1 MHDIHTELHVQ
12 PLERT
17 LEAALRHKLDRKT
30 KPQGSLGQLEQ
41 LALQI
46 GLIQQRLDP
55 QINTP
60 TMLVFAA
67 DHGLAEAG
75 VSPYPQ
81 AVTAQMVLNFLN
93 GGAAIN
99 VLCRTHG
106 LRLQVV
112 DAGVNA
118 DLPSHPDLL
127 SQPQGRGTA
136 NMLQQPAMTLAQ
148 AEAAMR
154 AGAAVVRQHQ
164 ASGCNLIGFGEM
176 GIGNTSAAALLLA
189 RLADLPIA
197 DCTGRGTG
205 LDDAGLLRKIDI
217 LQQVLQ
223 RHPDALSP
231 LAVLATFGGF
241 EIAMMVGAYLAAA
254 QARMTILV
262 DGFITSAALLVAS
275 RLQPA
280 VLDYCVFSHCSDE
293 FGHALLLRQLGG
305 TPLLRLGMRLGEGS
319 GAATAYPL
327 LQASVALLNQMA
339 SFESAGV
346 SERQDT

>member
-1 MHDIHTELHVQ
+1 
-12 PLERT
+12 
-17 LEAALRHKLDRKT
+17 
-30 KPQGSLGQLEQ
+30 
-41 LALQI
+41 
-46 GLIQQRLDP
+46 
-55 QINTP
+55 
-60 TMLVFAA
+60 
-67 DHGLAEAG
+67 
-75 VSPYPQ
+75 
-81 AVTAQMVLNFLN
+81 
-93 GGAAIN
+93 
-99 VLCRTHG
+99 
-106 LRLQVV
+106 
-112 DAGVNA
+112 
-118 DLPSHPDLL
+118 
-127 SQPQGRGTA
+127 
-136 NMLQQPAMTLAQ
+136 
-148 AEAAMR
+148 
-154 AGAAVVRQHQ
+154 QHQ

>member
-1 MHDIHTELHVQ
+1 MHDIHTEFCIT
-12 PLERT
+12 PLDRT

-106 LRLQVV
+106 MRLQVV

-148 AEAAMR
+148 AEGAMR

-164 ASGCNLIGFGEM
+164 ADGCNLIGFGEM

-223 RHPDALSP
+223 RHPDTPSS

-254 QARMTILV
+254 QARMTIIV

-275 RLQPA
+275 RMQPA

-327 LQASVALLNQMA
+327 LQAAVALLNQMA

>member
-1 MHDIHTELHVQ
+1 MPDIHTEFLVS

-17 LEAALRHKLDRKT
+17 LEAALRDKLDRKT
-30 KPQGSLGQLEQ
+30 KPLGSLGQLEQ

-55 QINTP
+55 QIKAP

-75 VSPYPQ
+75 VSPFPQ

-106 LRLQVV
+106 LTLQVV

-127 SQPQGRGTA
+127 SRPQGRGTA
-136 NMLQQPAMTLAQ
+136 NMLQQPAMTHAQ
-148 AEAAMR
+148 AEAAIR

-339 SFESAGV
+339 SFEGAGV